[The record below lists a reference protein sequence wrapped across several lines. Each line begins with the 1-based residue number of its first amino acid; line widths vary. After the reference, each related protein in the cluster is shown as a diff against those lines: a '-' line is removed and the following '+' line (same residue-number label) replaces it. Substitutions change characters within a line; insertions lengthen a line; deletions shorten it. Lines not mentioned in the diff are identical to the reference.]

1 MHNIPTYQQY
11 NGETKIALIDNS
23 TIAFLEKMERCGVT
37 AAKELLRG
45 DDVIFIPNW
54 VLEEV
59 SDVASGFGDPDRF
72 FLPCTFIVG
81 W

>member
-37 AAKELLRG
+37 AAKGL
-45 DDVIFIPNW
+45 
-54 VLEEV
+54 
-59 SDVASGFGDPDRF
+59 
-72 FLPCTFIVG
+72 
-81 W
+81 